1 VRVVIDDKIP
11 FIKGILEPFAEVVY
25 FPGSKIDKHIIKEAD
40 ALIVRSRTL
49 CDKNLLEG
57 SRIKFVATATIGY
70 DHIDTNWCEAN
81 GIEWTNA
88 AGCNSSSVQQYMAS
102 TLVYLSKKFNFKFED
117 RTLGVIGVGNVGKK
131 IVRLAEILG
140 MRVVLN
146 DPPIARQRGPCGYVS
161 LDGLIQEADIISL
174 HVPLNYNGDDKTYH
188 LIDELKLKKFNQ
200 GTILINTSRGEVVD
214 NLALKNVLKS
224 GILKNAVLDV
234 WEKEPDIDLELMKM
248 LDIATPHIA
257 GYSADG
263 KANGTAM
270 SVRALSK
277 YFNLG
282 IDNWFPENIPLPSFP
297 VITINAKNKTVQEA
311 ISEVIEKTYEVKSDD
326 ERLRKVPQDFEKQRG
341 NYPVR
346 REFQA
351 YSINLKNGSA
361 ELVDRLKELGLKI
374 N

>member
-1 VRVVIDDKIP
+1 
-11 FIKGILEPFAEVVY
+11 
-25 FPGSKIDKHIIKEAD
+25 
-40 ALIVRSRTL
+40 
-49 CDKNLLEG
+49 
-57 SRIKFVATATIGY
+57 
-70 DHIDTNWCEAN
+70 
-81 GIEWTNA
+81 
-88 AGCNSSSVQQYMAS
+88 
-102 TLVYLSKKFNFKFED
+102 
-117 RTLGVIGVGNVGKK
+117 
-131 IVRLAEILG
+131 

-174 HVPLNYNGDDKTYH
+174 HVPLNYNGEDKTYH

-224 GILKNAVLDV
+224 DVLKNAVLDV
-234 WEKEPDIDLELMKM
+234 WENEPDIDLELMKM

-282 IDNWFPENIPLPSFP
+282 IDNWFPENIPLPSSP
-297 VITINAKNKTVQEA
+297 VIVIDAKNKTIQET
-311 ISEVIEKTYEVKSDD
+311 ISEVIEKTYKVKNDD
-326 ERLRKVPQDFEKQRG
+326 ERLRNAPLDFEKQRG